1 MTLTADDLD
10 AIARV
15 IDARLNDR
23 REPGLPP
30 VLPFASSVVQI
41 ATAGIAAGAFVP
53 GAIDAAAIANGAID
67 AAALAAG
74 TITAAKFGANA
85 IDAAAVDPGA
95 LADCLIANVQYGT
108 ITIANAVAS
117 GTATITSVDTT
128 KSLLVYL
135 SQTHFSGSGA
145 TVEDQSRLTLTNS
158 TTVTATRAGTD
169 GENIIAF
176 CVLTFK

>member
-95 LADCLIANVQYGT
+95 LADCLVANVQYGT
-108 ITIANAVAS
+108 ISIADMVGS
-117 GTATITSVDTT
+117 GTATITAVDTA
-128 KSLLVYL
+128 KSLLVLLGVSY
-135 SQTHFSGSGA
+135 QTAAGSVLDDA
-145 TVEDQSRLTLTNS
+145 PRITLTNS
-158 TTVTATRAGTD
+158 TTITGTRSGTD
-169 GENIIAF
+169 GAIVISF